1 MTASM
6 HTPNPQQSWSN
17 LVSAS
22 RLATRLRSGN
32 HGIELDSVDEESDEG
47 GSKDI
52 RVQTTWVTET
62 TTGGEPEKGVQ
73 EKFGG
78 IAEVHADCHRSNESL

>member
-1 MTASM
+1 MTPSI
-6 HTPNPQQSWSN
+6 HTPNAPQSWSN

-22 RLATRLRSGN
+22 RFANRLRPEN
-32 HGIELDSVDEESDEG
+32 HGIELDSVDEESNEG

-52 RVQTTWVTET
+52 RVQTTWLTET
-62 TTGGEPEKGVQ
+62 TTGDEPENGAQ

-78 IAEVHADCHRSNESL
+78 IAEVHADGHRSKTNL